1 MPRSRER
8 LVRRAVLHVGA
19 AVPPALAGR
28 RHRSKFL
35 LGAAVTSAIAQG
47 GGDGCRRDEHG
58 QAGPIPTHARPG
70 RGAEIARAVSP
81 LVVARALVAPAGST
95 YHLSMRPPL
104 SSLRASATPLRSAL
118 RYRRWVG
125 AATLAAALGCGDGSG
140 TDRDAGDVSSDAA
153 LADADTGDA
162 APATVALT
170 LDLVTEPATADEV
183 ADVLAAWETRDTSA
197 REVTVEA
204 SGSIA
209 LGAESMTF
217 VVLAHTVGD
226 LRHVGA
232 VLVPESL
239 SSPVSAPVLVYC
251 HGGYTGEGGLPPFR
265 IEDLASR
272 LPDGPLRGELVYV
285 IPAYRGER
293 IEIDGVAYA
302 GEGAPS
308 IGDREVDDAMAL
320 LSAALAQVPQADPD
334 RVAVLGESRGG
345 LVALEMGARDPRVD
359 LVLDAYG
366 PTDFR
371 IGLASS
377 GVDDA
382 LFEAAVQQ
390 ALAAPD
396 DPATLLLRSI
406 VPIDQVSQA
415 DDGALVISAAG
426 RRALRE
432 NLARSAPLAYAAEL
446 PVTETHHGSLD
457 GTAAVEYSRALAE
470 AMAAAGRP
478 SPGPSFTYFEYE
490 GGDHDLATLPG
501 AVERLGE
508 AIERVLAP

>member
-1 MPRSRER
+1 MT
-8 LVRRAVLHVGA
+8 
-19 AVPPALAGR
+19 AGR
-28 RHRSKFL
+28 RW
-35 LGAAVTSAIAQG
+35 V
-47 GGDGCRRDEHG
+47 
-58 QAGPIPTHARPG
+58 
-70 RGAEIARAVSP
+70 
-81 LVVARALVAPAGST
+81 VVAA
-95 YHLSMRPPL
+95 
-104 SSLRASATPLRSAL
+104 
-118 RYRRWVG
+118 
-125 AATLAAALGCGDGSG
+125 LAAALGCGDGSG
-140 TDRDAGDVSSDAA
+140 ADRDAGSIDAA
-153 LADADTGDA
+153 PTDADPGDA
-162 APATVALT
+162 APAAVPLT
-170 LDLVTEPATADEV
+170 LDLLTEPTTADEV
-183 ADVLAAWETRDTSA
+183 DELFAAWEARDTSA
-197 REVTVEA
+197 RDVTVEA

-209 LGAESMTF
+209 LGAEPMTY
-217 VVLAHTVGD
+217 VVLTHTVGE

-239 SSPVSAPVLVYC
+239 SSPASAPVLVYC
-251 HGGYTGEGGLPPFR
+251 HGGYTGEDGLPPFR
-265 IEDLASR
+265 VEDLASR

-285 IPAYRGER
+285 VPAYRGER
-293 IEIDGVAYA
+293 IEVAGVAYA

-320 LSAALAQVPQADPD
+320 LSAALDQVPEADPD

-345 LVALEMGARDPRVD
+345 LVALELGARDPRVD

-377 GVDDA
+377 GVDEA
-382 LFEAAVQQ
+382 LFDAAVRQ

-406 VPIDQVSQA
+406 VPIDQVSE
-415 DDGALVISAAG
+415 DDGGALVISAAG

-446 PVTETHHGSLD
+446 PVTEAHHGSID
-457 GTAAVEYSRALAE
+457 GTATVEYSRALAE
-470 AMAAAGRP
+470 AMAAAGRR

-501 AVERLGE
+501 AVDRLGE
-508 AIERVLAP
+508 AIERVLAPVR

>member
-1 MPRSRER
+1 
-8 LVRRAVLHVGA
+8 
-19 AVPPALAGR
+19 
-28 RHRSKFL
+28 
-35 LGAAVTSAIAQG
+35 
-47 GGDGCRRDEHG
+47 
-58 QAGPIPTHARPG
+58 
-70 RGAEIARAVSP
+70 
-81 LVVARALVAPAGST
+81 
-95 YHLSMRPPL
+95 MRPPL
-104 SSLRASATPLRSAL
+104 SSRRPSTAQLRSAL
-118 RYRRWVG
+118 RCPRWVG
-125 AATLAAALGCGDGSG
+125 AAAIAAALGCGDGSD
-140 TDRDAGDVSSDAA
+140 TDRDAGSGSSDAG
-153 LADADTGDA
+153 LADAAPGDA
-162 APATVALT
+162 APAAVPLT
-170 LDLVTEPATADEV
+170 LELVTEPTSANEV
-183 ADVLAAWETRDTSA
+183 AGVHAGWKARDSSA
-197 REVTVEA
+197 RDVTVEA
-204 SGSIA
+204 TGSIA
-209 LGAESMTF
+209 LGAEPMTY
-217 VVLAHTVGD
+217 VVLTHTVGE

-239 SSPVSAPVLVYC
+239 SSPASAPVLVYC

-265 IEDLASR
+265 VEDLASR
-272 LPDGPLRGELVYV
+272 VPDGPLRGELVYV
-285 IPAYRGER
+285 VPAYRGER
-293 IEIDGVAYA
+293 IEVGGVAYA

-308 IGDREVDDAMAL
+308 IGDREVDDTVAL
-320 LSAALAQVPQADPD
+320 LSAALTQVPEADPD

-345 LVALEMGARDPRVD
+345 LVVLEMGARDPRVD

-377 GVDDA
+377 GVDEA
-382 LFEAAVQQ
+382 LFEAAVRQ
-390 ALAAPD
+390 AIAAPD

-415 DDGALVISAAG
+415 EDGALVISAAG

-432 NLARSAPLAYAAEL
+432 NLARSAPLAYAADL

-457 GTAAVEYSRALAE
+457 GTATVEYSRALAE

-508 AIERVLAP
+508 AIERVLPPAR